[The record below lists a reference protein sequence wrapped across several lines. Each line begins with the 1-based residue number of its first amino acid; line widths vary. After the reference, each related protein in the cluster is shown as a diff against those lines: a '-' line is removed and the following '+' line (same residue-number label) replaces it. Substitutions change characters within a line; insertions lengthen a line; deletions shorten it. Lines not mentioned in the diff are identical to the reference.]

1 MNSYTVVSRP
11 KRIWRIGMMSV
22 NENMLNTADRML
34 SRMDHAMYPVYGEAY
49 LLSSLKKSF
58 MMYVYNMQI

>member
-11 KRIWRIGMMSV
+11 KRIWSIGMMRV
-22 NENMLNTADRML
+22 NENILNTADKIFSM
-34 SRMDHAMYPVYGEAY
+34 MDHAMYPVYGDAY

-58 MMYVYNMQI
+58 MM

>member
-1 MNSYTVVSRP
+1 VSRP

-22 NENMLNTADRML
+22 NENMLNTADRMF
-34 SRMDHAMYPVYGEAY
+34 RMMDHAIYPVYGDAY

-58 MMYVYNMQI
+58 MIKAYNIQI